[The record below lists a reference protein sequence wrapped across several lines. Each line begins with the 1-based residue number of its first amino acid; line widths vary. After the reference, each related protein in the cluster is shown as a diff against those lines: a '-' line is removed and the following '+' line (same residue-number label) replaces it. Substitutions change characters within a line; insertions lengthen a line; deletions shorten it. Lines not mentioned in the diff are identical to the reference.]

1 MDKVGNY
8 NNAFPED
15 MDTGQLSIAGADD
28 PGSSHG
34 YHWLVTVSNR
44 MWSIQ

>member
-8 NNAFPED
+8 NAFED
-15 MDTGQLSIAGADD
+15 MDNGQLSIAGADN

-34 YHWLVTVSNR
+34 YHWLVTVSNK